1 MSEPAKKPRIR
12 VAEAVESG
20 VEGLLLFLVRYFRTG
35 LNVLLAPRR
44 TSQRLLA
51 DRHAPKPMYVLPLTY
66 LSIGLFLL
74 SLMGQVAGTSILDW
88 IWFIDD
94 LAGKVTEALS
104 KDVSLVKVAVQAL
117 PGIAVVAAFAAI
129 VRLALWRAPISKR
142 MVTFVLSYALGAQ
155 AFGLFLTAFSFVVLA
170 TVAGRWSPPGGT
182 AGSTVFA
189 GLLYGGIFGGLAL
202 SFVGPLAFVLT
213 ALRWRRIWRSARG
226 SSIVVVCV
234 LVAAVFGGHV
244 AVLAA
249 MTLPTYVIA
258 RSARPNSPELR
269 LGDVTY
275 ERRDAEV
282 DLALNVLLRNRGSKP
297 QGWETNKLK
306 VALHD
311 GAGQASA
318 DRCSGTSY
326 DFEVIRVLD
335 GTGAP
340 VKFVLVPPGATLW
353 LAVAATATLD
363 ARGEAL
369 FVGSRE
375 WGVHASMS
383 SIEQIAADACSIRTL
398 TNAPR

>member
-1 MSEPAKKPRIR
+1 
-12 VAEAVESG
+12 
-20 VEGLLLFLVRYFRTG
+20 
-35 LNVLLAPRR
+35 
-44 TSQRLLA
+44 
-51 DRHAPKPMYVLPLTY
+51 
-66 LSIGLFLL
+66 
-74 SLMGQVAGTSILDW
+74 
-88 IWFIDD
+88 
-94 LAGKVTEALS
+94 
-104 KDVSLVKVAVQAL
+104 
-117 PGIAVVAAFAAI
+117 
-129 VRLALWRAPISKR
+129 
-142 MVTFVLSYALGAQ
+142 
-155 AFGLFLTAFSFVVLA
+155 
-170 TVAGRWSPPGGT
+170 
-182 AGSTVFA
+182 
-189 GLLYGGIFGGLAL
+189 
-202 SFVGPLAFVLT
+202 
-213 ALRWRRIWRSARG
+213 
-226 SSIVVVCV
+226 V